1 MKKPNRWLIVGLMIS
16 LIFNFILLNK
26 ISIKQKTETSKAA
39 EVTEVTVPP
48 DPVVELAV
56 VHQISTNTEQQKYEV
71 IVENMT
77 EYELKNVEVKIEENT
92 YDDISKNGRLIKRV
106 ETFPRKIGMA
116 LTVELT
122 DKEEKI
128 IDNNKLKIWVE
139 GYYKEV
145 SPETH
150 FISYGIL
157 ID

>member
-1 MKKPNRWLIVGLMIS
+1 MVQKPNRWLIAALTIS

-26 ISIKQKTETSKAA
+26 INIKQKSLTSEAA
-39 EVTEVTVPP
+39 EVIVSP
-48 DPVVELAV
+48 DPVIKLD
-56 VHQISTNTEQQKYEV
+56 VHQIPTNTEHKKYEV

-77 EYELKNVEVKIEENT
+77 EYGLKNVEVKIGENT
-92 YDDISKNGRLIKRV
+92 YESISKSGRLIKRA
-106 ETFPRKIGMA
+106 ETFPRKIGMV

-128 IDNNKLKIWVE
+128 INDNQLKIWVE

-150 FISYGIL
+150 FISYGISL
-157 ID
+157 D